1 MHGIRDYLLAK
12 PEAWEDFAFKPDVS
26 VFKVQNKMF
35 ATLARSG
42 GTGAPW

>member
-1 MHGIRDYLLAK
+1 MRGIRDFLLAR